1 MNNYDILKTQQS
13 HRFRVYYHKD
23 RICNVINGTMPKCP
37 ISIEI
42 QPTNKCMLDC
52 QFCAYKENRK
62 AESLELE
69 EFDNLIEE
77 IIKLKRVESVVFSGG
92 GEPSMH
98 PYLPTA
104 INKLVDNGIEVGI
117 MTNGVIL
124 NASLLE
130 SYKKCSWIRISLNAY
145 DSISYNQITGTK
157 LIEYSD
163 VCENI
168 KRLITDRNRENSKL
182 IVGLSCVVDRHFDCI
197 DKLVLFFYNAVELG
211 VDYVMYRP
219 LEGTGEK
226 DTLISDKEFNRVQ
239 AILEKLESRKKVKT
253 NINTFCKERK
263 NKTMGLTVPASCP
276 LGDYGII
283 VVVSAEGYFFPCI
296 NFVKD
301 NVKSKYSICTKK
313 LKEYLD
319 DISIDYSHCGNCRYE
334 HMNEEIRGG
343 LKRSLSEIN
352 GQDIHWKFL

>member
-1 MNNYDILKTQQS
+1 M
-13 HRFRVYYHKD
+13 
-23 RICNVINGTMPKCP
+23 
-37 ISIEI
+37 
-42 QPTNKCMLDC
+42 
-52 QFCAYKENRK
+52 
-62 AESLELE
+62 
-69 EFDNLIEE
+69 
-77 IIKLKRVESVVFSGG
+77 
-92 GEPSMH
+92 
-98 PYLPTA
+98 
-104 INKLVDNGIEVGI
+104 
-117 MTNGVIL
+117 
-124 NASLLE
+124 
-130 SYKKCSWIRISLNAY
+130 
-145 DSISYNQITGTK
+145 
-157 LIEYSD
+157 
-163 VCENI
+163 
-168 KRLITDRNRENSKL
+168 
-182 IVGLSCVVDRHFDCI
+182 GLSCVVDRHFDCI